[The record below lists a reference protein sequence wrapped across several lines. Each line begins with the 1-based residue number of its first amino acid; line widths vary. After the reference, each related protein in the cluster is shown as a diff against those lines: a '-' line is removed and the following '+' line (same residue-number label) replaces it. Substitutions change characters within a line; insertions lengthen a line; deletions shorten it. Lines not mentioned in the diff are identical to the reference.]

1 MDKVDT
7 INERKKSNEERN
19 KLYSQNRLR
28 QNVGKKIQT
37 TMIGALSSFEEQFG
51 KLWGIG
57 VDGDLTD
64 EQKMFKELWEKTRT
78 DVLNKGNKQFRA
90 AMEEISEYT
99 TEWNKYKATL
109 IVR

>member
-1 MDKVDT
+1 MDNTDIVH
-7 INERKKSNEERN
+7 ERKKVNEERG

-37 TMIGALSSFEEQFG
+37 TMIGALSAFEENFG
-51 KLWGIG
+51 KLWGLESD
-57 VDGDLTD
+57 VDLTD
-64 EQKMFKELWEKTRT
+64 EQKMFRELWEKTRT
-78 DVLNKGNKQFRA
+78 DVLNKGNKQLRA
-90 AMEEISEYT
+90 AMEEISEYN